1 MSLFAPLDSSEL
13 GGFPIT
19 GVFGTMNLVET
30 ALFKLAQEGKI
41 SIEQAK
47 ILNVLCK
54 KKVLSFPKLLEQ
66 TGEETAILTIELLDL
81 IDRKMIF
88 QKNELYYASNIEET
102 ISQLIHKEI
111 IQEKIIPQ
119 KEIKVLIA
127 TT

>member
-1 MSLFAPLDSSEL
+1 MSLFAPLDLSGL

-19 GVFGTMNLVET
+19 GVFGTMNIIET

-47 ILNVLCK
+47 IINVLRK

>member
-47 ILNVLCK
+47 ILNVLRK
-54 KKVLSFPKLLEQ
+54 KNVLSFPKLLKQ

>member
-1 MSLFAPLDSSEL
+1 M
-13 GGFPIT
+13 
-19 GVFGTMNLVET
+19 GVFGTMTIIET

-47 ILNVLCK
+47 ILNVLRK
-54 KKVLSFPKLLEQ
+54 KNVLSFPKLLKQ

>member
-1 MSLFAPLDSSEL
+1 
-13 GGFPIT
+13 
-19 GVFGTMNLVET
+19 
-30 ALFKLAQEGKI
+30 
-41 SIEQAK
+41 
-47 ILNVLCK
+47 
-54 KKVLSFPKLLEQ
+54 
-66 TGEETAILTIELLDL
+66 
-81 IDRKMIF
+81 MIF